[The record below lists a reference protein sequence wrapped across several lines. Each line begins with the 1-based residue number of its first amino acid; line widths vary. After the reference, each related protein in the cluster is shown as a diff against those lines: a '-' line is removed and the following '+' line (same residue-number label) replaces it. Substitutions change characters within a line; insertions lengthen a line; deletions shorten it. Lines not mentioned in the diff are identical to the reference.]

1 MKIRRKFEFGFPY
14 KFKFLGKAV
23 NSVGRRISET
33 FLSSYM
39 ELDKDCCEKFGI
51 TTGGVTEYIN
61 RLNNA
66 RFAPGRDDVLPRL
79 VRYRNIRNKFAHE
92 VSAIRKVDEITKV
105 DVNWLRS
112 FNKDVIKKRDPISL
126 YLRKAKRF
134 ARRRK
139 AHRWFYVILFAII
152 AVLATLLYFAIAK

>member
-1 MKIRRKFEFGFPY
+1 M
-14 KFKFLGKAV
+14 
-23 NSVGRRISET
+23 GRRINEA
-33 FLSSYM
+33 FLTTYM
-39 ELDKDCCEKFGI
+39 ELDKDCCDKFGV

-92 VSAIRKVDEITKV
+92 VAALRRVDEITKV

-112 FNKDVIKKRDPISL
+112 FNKDVLRRRDPISV
-126 YLRKAKRF
+126 YLRKARKY

-139 AHRWFYVILFAII
+139 LRRFFYGTLIVTVIIL
-152 AVLATLLYFAIAK
+152 AVLLYFALSK